1 MLTENPGQLKSMVSS
16 STEIFLTKRI
26 LRYIEMN
33 GQLHCWNLAFE
44 PIERKRLK
52 NLKSI
57 MGCSN
62 LCVVFDTPCVL
73 KFLQEREKDS
83 SLHTPARLI
92 QAPRAHPNHPDHP
105 DYPGHLDHHP
115 HHTDAL
121 TNPTT
126 PTISTPAPWPPW
138 KPPTTPSTITNLITP
153 TPWPPWPPWPSWPSQ
168 PPQPPW
174 PT

>member
-52 NLKSI
+52 ILKSI

-92 QAPRAHPNHPDHP
+92 QAPRAQCTSHHHPDHP

-126 PTISTPAPWPPW
+126 PTILTPAPWPPW

-153 TPWPPWPPWPSWPSQ
+153 TPWPPWPP
-168 PPQPPW
+168 QPPW
-174 PT
+174 PP

>member
-52 NLKSI
+52 ILKSI

-73 KFLQEREKDS
+73 KFLQERE
-83 SLHTPARLI
+83 RRI
-92 QAPRAHPNHPDHP
+92 QAFIHPPV
-105 DYPGHLDHHP
+105 LFRP
-115 HHTDAL
+115 HVHIPTTL
-121 TNPTT
+121 TT
-126 PTISTPAPWPPW
+126 PTIPA
-138 KPPTTPSTITNLITP
+138 TLTITP
-153 TPWPPWPPWPSWPSQ
+153 TTLTLWPTQ
-168 PPQPPW
+168 PRRLSRPQPPDH
-174 PT
+174 PENPRPPRAQ

>member
-83 SLHTPARLI
+83 YTRPS
-92 QAPRAHPNHPDHP
+92 
-105 DYPGHLDHHP
+105 YSG
-115 HHTDAL
+115 
-121 TNPTT
+121 PTCT
-126 PTISTPAPWPPW
+126 SQPPWPPRLSR
-138 KPPTTPSTITNLITP
+138 PPWPSPPPHWRSDQPNHADYLITP
-153 TPWPPWPPWPSWPSQ
+153 TPWPPWPLWPSRPSR

-174 PT
+174 PP